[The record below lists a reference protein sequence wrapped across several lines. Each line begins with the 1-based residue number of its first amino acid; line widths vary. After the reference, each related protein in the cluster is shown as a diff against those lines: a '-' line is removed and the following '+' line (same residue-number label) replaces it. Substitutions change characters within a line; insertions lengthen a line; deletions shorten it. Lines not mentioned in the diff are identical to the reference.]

1 MPTLLDIDAHG
12 RVVPAGG
19 EARRALAD
27 RAGRFLLLPSSGD
40 LLVARR
46 TPAAGGE
53 AARPRCVLAGDLS
66 GVTAA
71 DLVNFVHQARLSGVL
86 TIVTGEAER
95 TVVLAGGEVRAA
107 RSTAPGERLGEIAL
121 RLGLVGE
128 EQVAAV
134 AGGGVPVGKA
144 LVDAGHL
151 GPADLWRCLHE
162 QVTAVFQAMLLARE
176 GTFAL
181 VEEAPDRVAGPLSVS
196 TQALLMDGVRR
207 LDELALFRARIAGPE
222 AVLRRRTPERART
235 LQGPERTL
243 LALVDGRRTVAEIAA
258 AAHLSDFDA
267 IKLLHHLAETG
278 QVEAVDDG
286 AAASP
291 EARLV
296 EVMSAMNGLL
306 RRVAAAVP
314 EPSRGAFVSAV
325 RTFLA
330 GGASPHAAVW
340 ARAGHADDCALD
352 EAAVLANLRG
362 LRGAA
367 LARLSPAGDRARV
380 LLDALRELL
389 LFELFLAGE
398 RLAPE
403 ADLALGAE
411 LRRELERLERRV
423 GP

>member
-1 MPTLLDIDAHG
+1 
-12 RVVPAGG
+12 
-19 EARRALAD
+19 
-27 RAGRFLLLPSSGD
+27 
-40 LLVARR
+40 
-46 TPAAGGE
+46 
-53 AARPRCVLAGDLS
+53 
-66 GVTAA
+66 
-71 DLVNFVHQARLSGVL
+71 
-86 TIVTGEAER
+86 
-95 TVVLAGGEVRAA
+95 
-107 RSTAPGERLGEIAL
+107 
-121 RLGLVGE
+121 
-128 EQVAAV
+128 
-134 AGGGVPVGKA
+134 
-144 LVDAGHL
+144 
-151 GPADLWRCLHE
+151 
-162 QVTAVFQAMLLARE
+162 VTAVFQAMLLARE

-207 LDELALFRARIAGPE
+207 IDELALFRGRIAGPA
-222 AVLRRRTPERART
+222 AVLRRRAPERART
-235 LQGPERTL
+235 LQAPERAL

-278 QVEAVDDG
+278 QVEAVEE

-291 EARLV
+291 EARLA

-314 EPSRGAFVSAV
+314 EPARAGFVSAV

-330 GGASPHAAVW
+330 DGATPFAAVW
-340 ARAGHADDCALD
+340 ARAGHGDDCALD

-362 LRGAA
+362 LRRTA
-367 LARLSPAGDRARV
+367 LARLSPSGERARA

-398 RLAPE
+398 LLAPE
-403 ADLALGAE
+403 VDLALGAE